1 MTTLELCAST
11 RFRRAR
17 RAVLAT
23 ALWLF
28 SISTTV
34 LLAGM
39 WGRAVASDNGAIE
52 AGARAALE
60 SDVVSGLLTGWIADG
75 IASAAVDL
83 PQGTALSA
91 ATAVWEHPETTNV
104 LAAAVDEL
112 VAAALP
118 PPGTSV
124 SVDLA
129 TALRPLSSVV
139 IVELEA
145 RGVALTS
152 STIDAAL
159 AEIPEVVV
167 GSVTESG
174 LAGAV
179 AETRSALMKVGAVRS
194 RRNVAERRR
203 GCRRCPGSVPTAE
216 GARHQGCAVCTDVCD
231 PASAWRLGARS
242 AGWKVTPRRRGL
254 GTSLQQLSC
263 AAGDRVCGLRCCCRS
278 DCNREPVSAFTRRLS
293 RPGARATLFA
303 HA

>member
-91 ATAVWEHPETTNV
+91 ATAVWEYPETTNV

-112 VAAALP
+112 VAAAFP

-139 IVELEA
+139 IVELEP

-179 AETRSALMKVGAVRS
+179 AVAAAQDPFRQLRALAIRVALSALTFAILL
-194 RRNVAERRR
+194 
-203 GCRRCPGSVPTAE
+203 
-216 GARHQGCAVCTDVCD
+216 
-231 PASAWRLGARS
+231 RLGAWALDPPGGRS
-242 AGWKVTPRRRGL
+242 PLAAGGSVLLSSNFHVLL
-254 GTSLQQLSC
+254 GTVFAVSG
-263 AAGDRVCGLRCCCRS
+263 AAVAATAIVSRC
-278 DCNREPVSAFTRRLS
+278 RRLL
-293 RPGARATLFA
+293 AV
-303 HA
+303 